1 MFSVD
6 GLDFRKYLH
15 GKQKFN
21 IIFTKTTKKKN
32 HKNEHSKLRKIR
44 IMRYYLPG
52 RRRSLISMLK
62 KGRNKLPQKGH
73 VVLRFESSAVQPAII
88 SSS

>member
-1 MFSVD
+1 MGWTSENTCMENKS
-6 GLDFRKYLH
+6 LTLSL
-15 GKQKFN
+15 QKLQ
-21 IIFTKTTKKKN
+21 KKN
-32 HKNEHSKLRKIR
+32 HKNEHSKLRKIQ

>member
-21 IIFTKTTKKKN
+21 IIFTKTTKKN
-32 HKNEHSKLRKIR
+32 HKNEHSKLRKIQT
-44 IMRYYLPG
+44 MRYYLPG